1 MSARPAVAALAALWL
16 IAAAPAPGADR
27 LADPAQEARAHAL
40 FRQIRCV
47 VCQNES
53 IDDSE
58 ADLASDLRRIVRE
71 QIAAGRSDADIQGF
85 LVARYGQFVLM
96 KPRLDAANALLWL
109 APFALVAAGLGGAL
123 ASRRAAA
130 ADTALTPEEAR
141 RVDALRADG

>member
-1 MSARPAVAALAALWL
+1 MRVRPAAAVLAALWL
-16 IAAAPAPGADR
+16 IAAAPAPSADR
-27 LADPAQEARAHAL
+27 LAPAQEARAHAL

-71 QIAAGRSDADIQGF
+71 KIAAGRSDADIQGF

-96 KPRLDAANALLWL
+96 KPRFDAANALLWL

-123 ASRRAAA
+123 ASRRPPVCHAELT
-130 ADTALTPEEAR
+130 ADEAR